1 MTFLRVAA
9 YITAYEDAPA
19 LNLCLQAIADQWG
32 PHPHPRSAASDQ
44 RVEQVLVV
52 DNSSQPLALAPVSNL
67 PVQVQHHPENIGIA
81 AGIGIAID
89 WAVAQGYDFLWM
101 FDQDSQPTPDCL
113 QRLLQVYQE
122 RSRPDYPIGILG
134 PTALDARTGEIVRP
148 ARFLADRFEGYK
160 APSTSEPF
168 ECDAPI
174 TSGSLLWLPTRAQVP
189 PPDRRLFIDGVDL
202 EYGLRLRQAGFHNLI
217 VPRAIMYHRFGEPV
231 TLELWGRR
239 KIIQVYS
246 PLRHYYI
253 CRNHTYLELAHA
265 RGRFWWT
272 CSIRRIKYAVMTI
285 AMILVWN
292 PGPKGYKV
300 WACVLGTYRGFCGDL
315 TGF

>member
-1 MTFLRVAA
+1 MTAYRVAA

-19 LNLCLQAIADQWG
+19 LNLCLRGIGAQG
-32 PHPHPRSAASDQ
+32 GG
-44 RVEQVLVV
+44 VEQVLVV
-52 DNSSQPLALAPVSNL
+52 DNSRQPLALDPMGDLSI
-67 PVQVQHHPENIGIA
+67 QVQHHPENIGIA

-89 WAVAQGYDFLWM
+89 WAIAQGYDFLWM

-113 QRLLQVYQE
+113 ELLLQVYRE
-122 RSRPDYPIGILG
+122 RSRAEYPIGILG
-134 PTALDARTGEIVRP
+134 PTALDARTGQIVQP

-160 APSTSEPF
+160 APSTDQPF

-217 VPRAIMYHRFGEPV
+217 VPAAIMYHRFGEP
-231 TLELWGRR
+231 LRLKLWGRR
-239 KIIQVYS
+239 PVIQVYS

-253 CRNHTYLELAHA
+253 CRNHTYLELSHA
-265 RGRFWWT
+265 RGRFRWT
-272 CSIRRIKYAVMTI
+272 GAVRRIKYAIHTTI
-285 AMILVWN
+285 LILLFT
-292 PGPKGYKV
+292 PGAKWAKV
-300 WACVLGTYRGFCGDL
+300 WACWLGTYRGFCGNW
-315 TGF
+315 TPFG